1 MKNIITKISS
11 LLFYTNVFSPLRQR
25 IFISIVFLSIILT
38 VIGNVVNI
46 LLNFEATTIFATFIV
61 TLVYVFVFIKARKC
75 EKDNIDFYYY
85 IFWGITYISVSYLW
99 FLNAGID
106 SNFLVLLVM
115 GYIGLHLTS
124 KQKSRPKA
132 LIIYLTFV
140 VILILTDFYFPE
152 IFIRYENKAQRIT
165 DLVVGMVVY
174 ISIIHHL
181 LNVVSQQSNFEQN
194 KLKIKNIQLDDLN
207 KERKELNDKLELSVK
222 QMEYA
227 NSSKDR
233 FISIIAHDLRSPF
246 QGLLGVSRLLKENY
260 DALDDYEKRQL
271 IEKLNNLLE
280 KQYSFL
286 EELLLWGRLQRSNI
300 SLKTETVNLK
310 EILVSE
316 LSHLTQIIERKKL
329 NVKLFEST
337 NFEIKTDRNLIST
350 VFRNILSNAVKFS
363 PVGQKIE
370 VFLECKGNSCYVK
383 FKDYGLGISE
393 EDLPNLFLLDSKVSR
408 KGTDGETGSGFGL
421 VLCSD
426 IMKKLNGEISIESR
440 EGAGT
445 TVTITIPK

>member
-1 MKNIITKISS
+1 MAYLFSIFLICYSINI
-11 LLFYTNVFSPLRQR
+11 FSIKQLIPP
-25 IFISIVFLSIILT
+25 
-38 VIGNVVNI
+38 N
-46 LLNFEATTIFATFIV
+46 LNFFYATAT
-61 TLVYVFVFIKARKC
+61 
-75 EKDNIDFYYY
+75 
-85 IFWGITYISVSYLW
+85 
-99 FLNAGID
+99 
-106 SNFLVLLVM
+106 
-115 GYIGLHLTS
+115 
-124 KQKSRPKA
+124 
-132 LIIYLTFV
+132 
-140 VILILTDFYFPE
+140 
-152 IFIRYENKAQRIT
+152 
-165 DLVVGMVVY
+165 
-174 ISIIHHL
+174 
-181 LNVVSQQSNFEQN
+181 
-194 KLKIKNIQLDDLN
+194 
-207 KERKELNDKLELSVK
+207 
-222 QMEYA
+222 
-227 NSSKDR
+227 
-233 FISIIAHDLRSPF
+233 F

-350 VFRNILSNAVKFS
+350 VFRNILSNAIKFS

-370 VFLECKGNSCYVK
+370 VFVECEGKICLVR